1 MKKRI
6 DLQGQEMPHIGA
18 MVKAQLKLKHLTMAD
33 VARKMEVARNGVLE
47 YTRNPSLQVGIL
59 WHLSKII
66 CHNFFEDLA
75 ALLPSNNTD
84 ANGKPLAESEALAQ
98 LAEKEKRIKELE
110 MELKVYKDIVM
121 GKMNG

>member
-6 DLQGQEMPHIGA
+6 DLQGQEMPHVGA
-18 MVKAQLKLKHLTMAD
+18 MVKAQLKLKHLTKAD
-33 VARKMEVARNGVLE
+33 VARKMEVARNGVLG

-66 CHNFFEDLA
+66 SHNFFEDLA
-75 ALLPSNNTD
+75 ALLPPNSLD
-84 ANGKPLAESEALAQ
+84 ENGQ
-98 LAEKEKRIKELE
+98 QAEKSQAAAEIAEKDKRIAELE

-121 GKMNG
+121 GKM